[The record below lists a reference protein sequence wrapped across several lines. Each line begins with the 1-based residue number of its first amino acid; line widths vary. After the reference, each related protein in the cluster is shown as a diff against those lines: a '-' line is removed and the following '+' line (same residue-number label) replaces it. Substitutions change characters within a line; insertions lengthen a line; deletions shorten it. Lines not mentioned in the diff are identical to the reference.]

1 MAISASNFKK
11 TLSQKFNHFQKN
23 GLEKYSKYL
32 DQQLKIA
39 NKSESKVAYKIYIEK
54 EIASTS
60 KKLKSLEEKLK

>member
-1 MAISASNFKK
+1 MASSNFKK
-11 TLSQKFNHFQKN
+11 TLSQKFYQFQKN

-39 NKSESKVAYKIYIEK
+39 AKSETKAAYKAYIEK
-54 EIASTS
+54 EIVTTN